1 MRYDFPM
8 ILPALSRMVSARL
21 LAVWDRLYS
30 RWKAW
35 LWGIETNGPFLFR
48 GRAWIW
54 TRRRGEIRLGR
65 NVIFSSRKSLN
76 TVGLT
81 GPTILE
87 TREGGRIEI
96 GDDSGFSSVVMSSR
110 SSITIGNG
118 VNIGGN
124 TRIFDHDFHS
134 LRAEDRRDGAR
145 DKANV
150 RTKPIVIGDDCFIGA
165 NAILLKGTR
174 LGARTIVAAGSV
186 VFGLETPPDSLVKG
200 NPACVVPRSPRA
212 GGADKA

>member
-8 ILPALSRMVSARL
+8 IVPVLLRLITARVVS
-21 LAVWDRLYS
+21 VWDHLYS
-30 RWKAW
+30 KGKAW
-35 LWGIETNGPFLFR
+35 LWGIETNGPFVFR

-87 TREGGRIEI
+87 TREGGRIVI
-96 GDDSGFSSVVMSSR
+96 GDNSGFSAAVLSSR
-110 SSITIGNG
+110 SSITIGNY
-118 VNIGGN
+118 VNVGGN
-124 TRIFDHDFHS
+124 TRIYDHDFHS
-134 LRAEDRRDGAR
+134 LRAEDRRTGAL

-150 RTKPIVIGDDCFIGA
+150 RTKPVVIGDDCFIGA

-200 NPACVVPRSPRA
+200 NPAQIVPRTPRTETPA
-212 GGADKA
+212 S